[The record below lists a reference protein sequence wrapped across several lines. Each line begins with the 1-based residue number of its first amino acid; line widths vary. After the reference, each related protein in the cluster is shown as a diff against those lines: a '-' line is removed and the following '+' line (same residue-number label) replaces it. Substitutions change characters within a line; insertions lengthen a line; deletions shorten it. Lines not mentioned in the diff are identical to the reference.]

1 MRYNMVKIIEVI
13 PGAPY
18 TLNIKLDNGKTG
30 TFDLSPFI
38 DKGIF
43 QELKD
48 EVYFRQVKNCGR
60 SISWPH
66 EQDFC
71 ADTIDEL
78 LKS

>member
-1 MRYNMVKIIEVI
+1 MIKIIEAV
-13 PGAPY
+13 PCNNY
-18 TLNIKLDNGKTG
+18 TLAIKLDNGKSGIFNVT
-30 TFDLSPFI
+30 PFL

-48 EVYFRQVKNCGR
+48 KHYFEQVHVRGR
-60 SISWPH
+60 SIFWPH

-78 LKS
+78 MTT

>member
-1 MRYNMVKIIEVI
+1 MVRVIEAR
-13 PGAPY
+13 PDKNY
-18 TLNIKLDNGKTG
+18 TLMVKLDNGKSG
-30 TFDLSPFI
+30 IFDVKPFL

-48 EVYFRQVKNCGR
+48 RNYFIQITVRGR

-78 LKS
+78 MKV

>member
-1 MRYNMVKIIEVI
+1 MVKIIEAVPRKDYI
-13 PGAPY
+13 IA
-18 TLNIKLDNGKTG
+18 IKLDNGKSG
-30 TFDLSPFI
+30 IFDVTPFL

-48 EVYFRQVKNCGR
+48 QRYFEQFRIRGR

-71 ADTIDEL
+71 ADTIEVL
-78 LKS
+78 MTE